1 MTWRR
6 ILAFSEVE
14 CEMGSGS
21 RLWGEMCMKRVWIR
35 VEKGHCL
42 LSAKVDLMSCR
53 GCHNPGE
60 GKCIHQREILEVLAF
75 VALCLFWL
83 REQTQDL
90 GEKVFCFQ
98 SVVEE
103 NMLSRQTQ
111 IVVLLSRF
119 PELE

>member
-42 LSAKVDLMSCR
+42 LFAKVDLMSCR
-53 GCHNPGE
+53 GYHNLGE
-60 GKCIHQREILEVLAF
+60 GKCIDQREAQRIQGKFSSL
-75 VALCLFWL
+75 LFPISL
-83 REQTQDL
+83 
-90 GEKVFCFQ
+90 V
-98 SVVEE
+98 
-103 NMLSRQTQ
+103 M
-111 IVVLLSRF
+111 
-119 PELE
+119 